1 MMNGRSATCAPFARS
16 IGTANFDYTMTGG
29 GPSIQSLHFKDITQ
43 SSSISIVPLTT
54 DAPPSNGQL
63 KVNITRF
70 LKLFITQIHPPNAK
84 PNSAKNQIDALVIG
98 VDHCAGSGPGGDN
111 GNPNVTSTSGG

>member
-1 MMNGRSATCAPFARS
+1 MGGRRAPLRSQHRNGEFRLHHDRR
-16 IGTANFDYTMTGG
+16 G
-29 GPSIQSLHFKDITQ
+29 SLHFKDITQ
-43 SSSISIVPLTT
+43 SSSIIIVPLTT
-54 DAPPSNGQL
+54 DAPPSNSQL
-63 KVNITRF
+63 QVNITGF

-111 GNPNVTSTSGG
+111 GNPNVTSTSGGIDILRLVR

>member
-1 MMNGRSATCAPFARS
+1 MWRDDERWAGVVRAFACS

-43 SSSISIVPLTT
+43 SSSIIIAPLTT

-63 KVNITRF
+63 KVNITGF

-84 PNSAKNQIDALVIG
+84 PNSAKNQIDALIIG
-98 VDHCAGSGPGGDN
+98 VDHLCGFWPEVAMGIPR
-111 GNPNVTSTSGG
+111 